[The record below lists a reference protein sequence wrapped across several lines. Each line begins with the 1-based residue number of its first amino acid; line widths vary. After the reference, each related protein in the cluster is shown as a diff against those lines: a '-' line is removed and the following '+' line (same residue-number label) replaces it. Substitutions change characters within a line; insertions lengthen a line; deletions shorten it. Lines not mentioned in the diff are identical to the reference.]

1 VQPGLVGGDA
11 AARAVSE
18 SAARLVVPDTG
29 ARAIGSEMR
38 PSIPAYGEPPRRFT
52 PLPGELQRRR
62 RKKMLLAFG
71 GLVALAFVSF
81 LIALAASSGKRD
93 RAVAAP
99 QDAAPAVRSD
109 AALIIAPPPLDASP
123 VPTIPTDAA
132 PPVDEGMAYLIVRT
146 IPDGGTV
153 KVGDQS
159 RQATQQPG
167 DPTGATTA
175 QLVLPPG
182 KHVVTAELAGFQP
195 EQRTVVLAA
204 GDNQRIEI
212 TFTKKIAGRPDRG
225 PPMGKLTVRTT
236 PWSDVYLGSKKL
248 GQAPFADLE
257 LPAGTHTLTFKN
269 PSRPTVTKT
278 VTIKPGKSVKLN
290 FNL

>member
-1 VQPGLVGGDA
+1 
-11 AARAVSE
+11 
-18 SAARLVVPDTG
+18 
-29 ARAIGSEMR
+29 
-38 PSIPAYGEPPRRFT
+38 
-52 PLPGELQRRR
+52 
-62 RKKMLLAFG
+62 
-71 GLVALAFVSF
+71 
-81 LIALAASSGKRD
+81 
-93 RAVAAP
+93 
-99 QDAAPAVRSD
+99 
-109 AALIIAPPPLDASP
+109 P
-123 VPTIPTDAA
+123 VPTIPIDAT

-146 IPDGGTV
+146 IPDGGTI

-159 RQATQQPG
+159 RHATRQPG

-182 KHVVTAELAGFQP
+182 KHVVTAELAGFQS

-212 TFTKKIAGRPDRG
+212 TFTKKTTGRPT
-225 PPMGKLTVRTT
+225 PMGKLTVRTT
-236 PWSDVYLGSKKL
+236 PWSDVYLGTRKL

-257 LPAGTHTLTFKN
+257 LPVGTHTLTFKN

-278 VTIKPGKSVKLN
+278 VTIKAGKSVKLN